1 MLVLG
6 CADTAFAEMTKTILK
21 GISPDTAPKTIG
33 PYVHAMIHQETVFTT
48 CIIPLD
54 PKTDELIGG
63 KAEDQFVCQFHIIA
77 SCELMKPDRDA
88 Y

>member
-1 MLVLG
+1 MYLSQ
-6 CADTAFAEMTKTILK
+6 LK
-21 GISPDTAPKTIG
+21 LLWTDCIAAPKTIG

-54 PKTDELIGG
+54 PRTDELIRG
-63 KAEDQFVCQFHIIA
+63 KAEDQFVCQFHIFVSSEI
-77 SCELMKPDRDA
+77 MKPDRDA

>member
-1 MLVLG
+1 
-6 CADTAFAEMTKTILK
+6 
-21 GISPDTAPKTIG
+21 
-33 PYVHAMIHQETVFTT
+33 MIHQETVFTT

-63 KAEDQFVCQFHIIA
+63 KAEDQFVRHFHIIA
-77 SCELMKPDRDA
+77 SSELTKPDREA